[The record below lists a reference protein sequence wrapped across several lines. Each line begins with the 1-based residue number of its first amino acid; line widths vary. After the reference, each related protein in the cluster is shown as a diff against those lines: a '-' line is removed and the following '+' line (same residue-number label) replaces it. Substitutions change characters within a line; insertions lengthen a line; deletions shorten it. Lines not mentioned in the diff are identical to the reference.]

1 MNSPVLMEK
10 ITYPIL
16 YYNLSDKGTLGILV
30 GTNYRLVEKDISS
43 LKTGLHTYINQMYKK
58 FDDYWIVNII
68 DPKLK
73 ILEIPVRPTY
83 KNQRG
88 RYPMAKD
95 LRIAMPCIY
104 GENHHGYYECYLP
117 LLEERFFYYDNKQ
130 FKALATH
137 ICKSSLNQLPPEQ
150 LHRMMIYGTPKLEKI
165 SLKIKVDRGFNYNWD
180 FDNRPNTKVL
190 NRLAEEYPYP
200 KSITKNNTSLPD
212 AAWELE
218 HFVEDIAEKLIQQNA
233 NIIIVGNHGV
243 GKSAVLKQVFKKLGN
258 QVRKGQLEATF
269 WRIMSQRI
277 TASSKYLG
285 EWQETCEKLVEE
297 LKMVNGVLWVQ
308 DLIQLIRIGGQ
319 GPEDSVAAFLL
330 AFLQQGNLQ
339 IIGEITPQ
347 ELESMRRFLPGF
359 VENFQII
366 TIKELPES
374 KIHAILHQFAEYST
388 KNLKI
393 TIQESATQLIYRLLV
408 RYYPYESFPGKAV
421 NFIGKCISIAQINQE
436 KIITKTK
443 VIENFIQQTGLPE
456 LFLKDEILLD
466 QVDLKNHFNQNII
479 GQQLAVDKMISVVK
493 IFKAG
498 LNNPYKPIQTLLFA
512 GPTGVGK
519 TASAKSLADYF
530 FGKGQKQSPLIRIDM
545 SEFQHPGMIHRFI
558 GSGKEVGKLVQLVRE
573 KPFSVLLLDEVEK
586 ADPSIFDALL
596 TVLDEGMLV
605 DAFGRVTSFK
615 NTIII
620 MTTNLGASSRQ
631 SIGFG
636 GTHTDENAYLSAISG
651 FFRPEF
657 VNRIDGIVFFNP
669 LNKTD
674 IEKITSKELE
684 GLKKRE
690 GFLKRKIDLQ
700 FSPTLIDYLVSIGF
714 DEKYGARPLQR
725 AIENTLVNPMANWLL
740 LHPKVEG
747 ITLKLDYD
755 TELRID
761 L

>member
-1 MNSPVLMEK
+1 MEK

-16 YYNLSDKGTLGILV
+16 YYELNEQASLGLLV
-30 GTNYRLVEKDISS
+30 GTDYQLVEKDIAS
-43 LKTGLHTYINQMYKK
+43 LKTGLHNYINQQYKK
-58 FDDYWIVNII
+58 YDDYWIVNILE
-68 DPKLK
+68 PKLK
-73 ILEIPVRPTY
+73 IIEIPVRPTY
-83 KNQRG
+83 QTDQG
-88 RYPMAKD
+88 RYPMTKD
-95 LRIAMPCIY
+95 LRIPIPCIY
-104 GENHHGYYECYLP
+104 GENHQGYFECYLP
-117 LLEERFFYYDNKQ
+117 LLDDRFFYYEAKQ

-137 ICKSSLNQLPPEQ
+137 FCKNALNQMPPEQ
-150 LHRMMIYGTPKLEKI
+150 LHRMMLYGTPLLETI
-165 SLKIKVDRGFNYNWD
+165 VLKIKTNRVFNYNWGD
-180 FDNRPNTKVL
+180 DVRPKTKIL

-200 KSITKNNTSLPD
+200 KSITKNSATLPD
-212 AAWELE
+212 AAWELT
-218 HFVEDIAEKLIQQNA
+218 HFVEEITDKLIQQNA

-243 GKSAVLKQVFKKLGN
+243 GKSAVLKQVFKRLGN
-258 QVRKGQLEATF
+258 QVRKGQLEASF

-277 TASSKYLG
+277 TASAKYLG
-285 EWQETCEKLVEE
+285 EWQETCEALVQELKLV
-297 LKMVNGVLWVQ
+297 NGILWVQ

-330 AFLQQGNLQ
+330 AFLQQGDLQ

-359 VENFQII
+359 VENFQIV
-366 TIKELPES
+366 TIKELSEA
-374 KIHAILHQFAEYST
+374 KIHSILYQFAEYSA

-393 TIQESATQLIYRLLV
+393 TIPEGAISLIYRLLV

-421 NFIGKCISIAQINQE
+421 NFLGKCISLAQINQE
-436 KIITKTK
+436 KKVTKTK

-456 LFLKDEILLD
+456 LFLKDELLLD
-466 QVDLKNHFNQNII
+466 QTDLKNHFNQHIV
-479 GQQLAVDKMISVVK
+479 GQQTAVDKMTSVVK

-519 TASAKSLADYF
+519 TASAKALADYF

-586 ADPSIFDALL
+586 ADSSIFDALL

-636 GTHTDENAYLSAISG
+636 GTSSDESAYLSAISG

-657 VNRIDGIVFFNP
+657 VNRIDGLVFFNP
-669 LNKTD
+669 LNKAD
-674 IEKITSKELE
+674 IKKITLKELE
-684 GLKKRE
+684 SLKKRE
-690 GFLKRKIDLQ
+690 GFVKRKLNLQ
-700 FSPTLIDYLVSIGF
+700 FSDTLVAYLVSIGF

-740 LHPKVEG
+740 NHPKVENANLQLG
-747 ITLKLDYD
+747 YESQLTIK
-755 TELRID
+755 II
-761 L
+761 

>member
-1 MNSPVLMEK
+1 MER
-10 ITYPIL
+10 IIYPIL
-16 YYNLSDKGTLGILV
+16 YYELNEQASLGLLV
-30 GTNYRLVEKDISS
+30 GTDYQLVEKDVAS
-43 LKTGLHTYINQMYKK
+43 LKTGLHNYINQQYKK
-58 FDDYWIVNII
+58 FDDYWIVNILE
-68 DPKLK
+68 PKLK
-73 ILEIPVRPTY
+73 IIEIPVRPTY
-83 KNQRG
+83 QTERG
-88 RYPMAKD
+88 RYPMTKD
-95 LRIAMPCIY
+95 LRIPMPCVY
-104 GENHHGYYECYLP
+104 GENHQGYFECYLP
-117 LLEERFFYYDNKQ
+117 LLDERFFYYEAKQ
-130 FKALATH
+130 FKALASH
-137 ICKSSLNQLPPEQ
+137 FCKNALNQMPPEQ
-150 LHRMMIYGTPKLEKI
+150 LHRMMLYSTPKLDTLV
-165 SLKIKVDRGFNYNWD
+165 LKIKTNSTFNYNWGE
-180 FDNRPNTKVL
+180 NRRPKTKVL

-200 KSITKNNTSLPD
+200 KSITKNSATLPEV
-212 AAWELE
+212 AWELN
-218 HFVEDIAEKLIQQNA
+218 HFVEEVTDKLVQQHA

-243 GKSAVLKQVFKKLGN
+243 GKSAVLKQVFKRLGN
-258 QVRKGQLEATF
+258 QVRKGQLELSF

-285 EWQETCEKLVEE
+285 EWQETCESLVAELKLV
-297 LKMVNGVLWVQ
+297 NGILWIQ

-330 AFLQQGNLQ
+330 AFLQQGDLQ
-339 IIGEITPQ
+339 IVGEITPQ

-366 TIKELPES
+366 TIKELSEA
-374 KIHAILHQFAEYST
+374 KIHSILYQFAEYSG

-393 TIQESATQLIYRLLV
+393 KIPEGTISLIYRLLV

-421 NFIGKCISIAQINQE
+421 NFLGKCISLAQINQE
-436 KIITKTK
+436 KKITKAK

-456 LFLKDEILLD
+456 LFLKDELLLD
-466 QVDLKNHFNQNII
+466 QEDLKNHFNQNIV
-479 GQQLAVDKMISVVK
+479 GQQLAVDKMTSVVK

-498 LNNPYKPIQTLLFA
+498 LNNPYKPIQTFLFA

-519 TASAKSLADYF
+519 TASAKALADYF

-586 ADPSIFDALL
+586 ADASIFDALL

-636 GTHTDENAYLSAISG
+636 STSSDESAYLAAIAS

-657 VNRIDGIVFFNP
+657 VNRIDGLVFFNP
-669 LNKTD
+669 LNKED
-674 IEKITSKELE
+674 IKKITLKELDS
-684 GLKKRE
+684 LKQRE
-690 GFLKRKIDLQ
+690 GFVKRQLDLQ
-700 FSPTLIDYLVSIGF
+700 FSDNLIDYLVSIGF
-714 DEKYGARPLQR
+714 DKKYGARPLQR

-740 LHPKVEG
+740 NHPNVVGAK
-747 ITLKLDYD
+747 ILLDYES
-755 TELRID
+755 ELMIKV

>member
-1 MNSPVLMEK
+1 MEK

-16 YYNLSDKGTLGILV
+16 YYNLADKGTLGLLV
-30 GTNYRLVEKDISS
+30 GTTYQLVEKDIHA

-58 FDDYWIVNII
+58 FDDYWLVNIVE
-68 DPKLK
+68 PKLK
-73 ILEIPVRPTY
+73 ILDIPVRPTY
-83 KNQRG
+83 KSERG

-95 LRIAMPCIY
+95 LRISMPCVF
-104 GENHHGYYECYLP
+104 GENQQGYYECYLP
-117 LLEERFFYYDNKQ
+117 LLDDRFFYYDPKQ

-137 ICKSSLNQLPPEQ
+137 FCKTALNQLSPEQ
-150 LHRMMIYGTPKLEKI
+150 LHRLMVYSEPKLEKI
-165 SLKIKVDRGFNYNWD
+165 SLKIKTDRGFNYNWD
-180 FDNRPNTKVL
+180 FDNLPQTKVL
-190 NRLAEEYPYP
+190 NRLAEKYPYP
-200 KSITKNNTSLPD
+200 KSILKNSTSLPD
-212 AAWELE
+212 AAWELQ
-218 HFVEDIAEKLIQQNA
+218 HFVEDIAEKLIQQQA
-233 NIIIVGNHGV
+233 NIIVVGNHGV

-258 QVRKGQLEATF
+258 QVRKGQLERTF

-285 EWQETCEKLVEE
+285 EWQETCEELVKE

-330 AFLQQGNLQ
+330 AFLQQGDLQ

-374 KIHAILHQFAEYST
+374 KIYAILYQFAAYSA

-393 TIQESATQLIYRLLV
+393 TIPDAAIQLIYRLLV

-436 KIITKTK
+436 KTITKAK

-456 LFLKDEILLD
+456 LFLKDDILLD
-466 QVDLKNHFNQNII
+466 QADLKNHFNQNII

-519 TASAKSLADYF
+519 TASAKALADYF

-620 MTTNLGASSRQ
+620 MTTNLGASNRQ

-636 GTHTDENAYLSAISG
+636 NSNSDETAYLSAISG

-657 VNRIDGIVFFNP
+657 VNRIDGIVFFHP
-669 LNKTD
+669 LTKKD
-674 IEKITSKELE
+674 IEKITKKELSA
-684 GLKKRE
+684 LKKRE
-690 GFLKRKIDLQ
+690 GFVKRDINLD
-700 FSPTLIDYLVSIGF
+700 FSPTLVDYLVHIGF

-725 AIENTLVNPMANWLL
+725 AIENALVNPLANWLL
-740 LHPKVEG
+740 AHPKASGV
-747 ITLKLDYD
+747 TLFLDYEH
-755 TELRID
+755 ELIIKQ
-761 L
+761 

>member
-1 MNSPVLMEK
+1 MEK

-16 YYNLSDKGTLGILV
+16 YYQLKEAATLGLLV
-30 GTNYRLVEKDISS
+30 GTNYQLVEKDINS
-43 LKTGLHTYINQMYKK
+43 LKTGLHNYINQQYKK

-73 ILEIPVRPTY
+73 IIEIAVRPTY
-83 KNQRG
+83 KTAKG
-88 RYPMAKD
+88 RYPMSED
-95 LRIAMPCIY
+95 LKISMPCVY
-104 GENHHGYYECYLP
+104 GENQQGYYECYLP
-117 LLEERFFYYDNKQ
+117 LLDENFFYYETKQ
-130 FKALATH
+130 FKALASH
-137 ICKSSLNQLPPEQ
+137 FCKNALNKMPPEQ
-150 LHRMMIYGTPKLEKI
+150 LHRMMLYGTPKLDKI
-165 SLKIKVDRGFNYNWD
+165 ILKIKTDRTFNYNWE
-180 FDNRPNTKVL
+180 DNNHPQTKVL
-190 NRLAEEYPYP
+190 HRLAEEYPYP
-200 KSITKNNTSLPD
+200 KSVLKNKASLPD
-212 AAWELE
+212 VAWELE
-218 HFVEDIAEKLIQQNA
+218 NFVEEISDKLIQQRA
-233 NIIIVGNHGV
+233 NIIVVGKHGV
-243 GKSAVLKQVFKKLGN
+243 GKSAVLKQVFKRLGT
-258 QVRKGQLEATF
+258 QVRKGRLEMSF

-285 EWQETCEKLVEE
+285 EWQETCEKLVKE
-297 LKMVNGVLWVQ
+297 LKTVNGILWVQ

-330 AFLQQGNLQ
+330 AFLQQGDLQ
-339 IIGEITPQ
+339 IVGEITPQ
-347 ELESMRRFLPGF
+347 ELESMRQFLPGF

-366 TIKELPES
+366 TIKELSENKTHS
-374 KIHAILHQFAEYST
+374 ILNQFAEYSD

-393 TIQESATQLIYRLLV
+393 KIPENAINLIYRLLA

-421 NFIGKCISIAQINQE
+421 IFIGKCISIAHINQE
-436 KIITKTK
+436 KTISKKK
-443 VIENFIQQTGLPE
+443 VIAQFIQQTGLPE
-456 LFLKDEILLD
+456 LFLRDEMLLD
-466 QVDLKNHFNQNII
+466 QEDLKGHFQKSII
-479 GQQLAVDKMISVVK
+479 GQQFAVDKMISIIK

-519 TASAKSLADYF
+519 TASAKALADYF

-636 GTHTDENAYLSAISG
+636 DSASDESAYLSAIAG

-669 LNKTD
+669 LNNQD
-674 IEKITSKELE
+674 IKKITNIELNN
-684 GLKKRE
+684 LRNRE
-690 GFLKRKIDLQ
+690 GFIKRNIQLTFTDVLV
-700 FSPTLIDYLVSIGF
+700 DYLVSIGF

-725 AIENTLVNPMANWLL
+725 AIENTLVNPLAIWLL
-740 LHPKVEG
+740 DNPDDNG
-747 ITLKLDYD
+747 INLELDY
-755 TELRID
+755 ERGLKIKK
-761 L
+761 LV

>member
-1 MNSPVLMEK
+1 MEK

-16 YYNLSDKGTLGILV
+16 YYQLGSKATLGLLV
-30 GTNYRLVEKDISS
+30 GTDYQLVEKDITA
-43 LKTGLHTYINQMYKK
+43 LKTGLFSYINQLYKK
-58 FDDYWIVNII
+58 FDDYWIINILE
-68 DPKLK
+68 PKLK
-73 ILEIPVRPTY
+73 VFEIPVRPTY
-83 KNQRG
+83 KTNKG
-88 RYPMAKD
+88 RYPMTKD
-95 LRIAMPCIY
+95 LRISMPCVY
-104 GENHHGYYECYLP
+104 GENHQGYFECYLP
-117 LLEERFFYYDNKQ
+117 LLDERFFYYESKQ
-130 FKALATH
+130 FKSLATH
-137 ICKSSLNQLPPEQ
+137 FCREALNRIPPEQ
-150 LHRMMIYGTPKLEKI
+150 LHRLLLYGQPQLDTI
-165 SLKIKVDRGFNYNWD
+165 TLKVKTEREFNYNWK
-180 FDNRPNTKVL
+180 DNLHPKTKIL

-200 KSITKNNTSLPD
+200 KSILKNTTSLPD
-212 AAWELE
+212 VAWELE
-218 HFVEDIAEKLIQQNA
+218 NFVEDISQKLVQQRA
-233 NIIIVGNHGV
+233 NITVVGNHGV
-243 GKSAVLKQVFKKLGN
+243 GKSAVLKQVFKRLRN
-258 QVRKGQLEATF
+258 QVRKGQLELSF

-277 TASSKYLG
+277 TATSKYLG
-285 EWQETCEKLVEE
+285 EWQETCEALVNE
-297 LKMVNGVLWVQ
+297 LKLVNGVLWVQ

-319 GPEDSVAAFLL
+319 GPEDSVAAFFL
-330 AFLQQGNLQ
+330 AFLQQEELQ
-339 IIGEITPQ
+339 IVGEITPQ

-366 TIKELPES
+366 TIRELPEI
-374 KIHAILHQFAEYST
+374 KIHSILHQFAEYSF

-393 TIQESATQLIYRLLV
+393 NIPEGALNLIYRLLV

-421 NFIGKCISIAQINQE
+421 NFIGKCISIAQINEE
-436 KIITKTK
+436 KTITKDK

-456 LFLKDEILLD
+456 LFLKDDILLD
-466 QVDLKNHFNQNII
+466 QADLKNHFNKNII
-479 GQQLAVDKMISVVK
+479 GQQLAVDKMTSVVK

-519 TASAKSLADYF
+519 TASAKALANYF

-586 ADPSIFDALL
+586 ADASIFDALL

-636 GTHTDENAYLSAISG
+636 NTSSDEVAYLSAISG

-657 VNRIDGIVFFNP
+657 VNRIDSIVFFNP
-669 LNKTD
+669 LSKSD
-674 IEKITSKELE
+674 IEQITRIELNQ
-684 GLKKRE
+684 LKKRE
-690 GFLKRKIDLQ
+690 GFIKKQLDLQ
-700 FSPTLIDYLVSIGF
+700 FTPALISHLVMVGF

-740 LHPKVEG
+740 NNPTVENTT
-747 ITLKLDYD
+747 IALDYANG
-755 TELRID
+755 LVIRMV
-761 L
+761 